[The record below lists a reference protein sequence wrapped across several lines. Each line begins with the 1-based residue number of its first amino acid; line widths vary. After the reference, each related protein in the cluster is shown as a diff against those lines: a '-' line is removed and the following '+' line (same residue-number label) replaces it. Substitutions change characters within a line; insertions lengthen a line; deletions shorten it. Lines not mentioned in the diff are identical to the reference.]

1 MRDESGGQQ
10 RAHEWASGR
19 ARRDDVHAWRDK
31 PSNAAKGE
39 AAAAAAS
46 QTGGDGSMSSRGRDQ
61 RERQSGTRGDKETPC
76 TIGFRRD
83 RRGGFKPLGR
93 PGRTR
98 RTASRNG
105 QQQTPQRGATRRC
118 TPRRSSSRQGKDSTR
133 RRLTF
138 GVSIPPNKSSPCRG
152 KEPRKL
158 SERGRGA
165 GVFIAGRRCGVA
177 CVRACVRACVSGR
190 EWEGELEGGR
200 R

>member
-19 ARRDDVHAWRDK
+19 ARRDDVHARRDK

-61 RERQSGTRGDKETPC
+61 RERQPGTRGDKETPC
-76 TIGFRRD
+76 TIGFRRG

-98 RTASRNG
+98 RTAARNG
-105 QQQTPQRGATRRC
+105 QQQTPQRGAPRC
-118 TPRRSSSRQGKDSTR
+118 YAPRRRSSNSSKSRQGKDSTR

-138 GVSIPPNKSSPCRG
+138 GVSIPPNNSSPCRG
-152 KEPRKL
+152 GSQESCL
-158 SERGRGA
+158 NAGAERA
-165 GVFIAGRRCGVA
+165 
-177 CVRACVRACVSGR
+177 S
-190 EWEGELEGGR
+190 L
-200 R
+200 